1 MLQFI
6 SRNRVFFVIS
16 FLIILLIFGFIN
28 NEEKMLN
35 YSCGEKPIDFVEI
48 DISNNPNYVFENDP
62 LYNIVKLY
70 DEKENT
76 VLVNSYRECKHYVE
90 GGWFK
95 PSPENTNESGRSNV
109 YKTVSASLLLFIVYR
124 YNQFLTSIKINR
136 NNIINFFPVIFFS
149 IIYLII
155 YSKLLNRG
163 LYFPLANENQI
174 IKVASLSLLMFFLYL
189 LSKIIC
195 EALNHSSQSLSL
207 VYFLLSFFLFDFLLI
222 PFTKNIEFQTS
233 FFIVSFFWLLLF
245 LYKKT
250 PILNLVYLS
259 FSYLCVYIFNN
270 YYFEIIGRENNYR
283 VLNSD
288 VEVQWFPLVSMVHE
302 NNLFYAF
309 ENSLIPGYG
318 MLLSYTQ
325 AIIHKIIFLNST
337 YNFSTLDANL
347 ILLLSFFLFK
357 DLNIFKQNKI
367 ALGVSYFLIILDDG
381 WLRFLMGNSLMLE
394 GLVSFLFATFV
405 INISKGKL
413 QKASVTENSFFILFL
428 SLLIFSKQFIETIVL
443 IVLLYIFLVIRD
455 KVSTL
460 PFLVIIFINQIY
472 NRIYF
477 NSLIDIEYIDRPLS
491 EIILDIVLLRNANWQ
506 NVNNI
511 VLKVFEYK
519 FIFFSLILIIL
530 FLKYTNNISQISSVL
545 IAINLFLIV
554 LLYVFVWQD
563 IEYDSSLRYIM
574 NTGHLIFIC
583 LFTQFDFYQKK
594 QTTY

>member
-16 FLIILLIFGFIN
+16 FLIILLIFGFID
-28 NEEKMLN
+28 NEEKLLN

-62 LYNIVKLY
+62 LYNLVKLY

-95 PSPENTNESGRSNV
+95 PSPENNNESGKSNV
-109 YKTVSASLLLFIVYR
+109 YKTVSASLLLFIFYR

-136 NNIINFFPVIFFS
+136 NNLINFFPVIFFS

-245 LYKKT
+245 LLKKT
-250 PILNLVYLS
+250 PVLNLVYLS

-270 YYFEIIGRENNYR
+270 YYFEIIGKENNYR
-283 VLNSD
+283 ILNSD
-288 VEVQWFPLVSMVHE
+288 VEVQWFPLVSMVHD

-325 AIIHKIIFLNST
+325 AVIHKIIFLNST

-405 INISKGKL
+405 INISKAKL
-413 QKASVTENSFFILFL
+413 QKASVAENSFFILFL

-443 IVLLYIFLVIRD
+443 IVLIYIFLVIRD
-455 KVSTL
+455 KISTL

-491 EIILDIVLLRNANWQ
+491 EIILDIVLLKNANWQ

-530 FLKYTNNISQISSVL
+530 FFKYTNDLSQISSVL

-554 LLYVFVWQD
+554 LLYVFVCR
-563 IEYDSSLRYIM
+563 ILSMI
-574 NTGHLIFIC
+574 HH
-583 LFTQFDFYQKK
+583 
-594 QTTY
+594 

>member
-1 MLQFI
+1 M
-6 SRNRVFFVIS
+6 
-16 FLIILLIFGFIN
+16 
-28 NEEKMLN
+28 
-35 YSCGEKPIDFVEI
+35 
-48 DISNNPNYVFENDP
+48 
-62 LYNIVKLY
+62 
-70 DEKENT
+70 
-76 VLVNSYRECKHYVE
+76 
-90 GGWFK
+90 
-95 PSPENTNESGRSNV
+95 
-109 YKTVSASLLLFIVYR
+109 
-124 YNQFLTSIKINR
+124 
-136 NNIINFFPVIFFS
+136 
-149 IIYLII
+149 
-155 YSKLLNRG
+155 
-163 LYFPLANENQI
+163 
-174 IKVASLSLLMFFLYL
+174 
-189 LSKIIC
+189 
-195 EALNHSSQSLSL
+195 
-207 VYFLLSFFLFDFLLI
+207 YFLLSFFLFDFLLI

-405 INISKGKL
+405 INISKAKL
-413 QKASVTENSFFILFL
+413 QKASVAENSFFILFL

-530 FLKYTNNISQISSVL
+530 FLKYTNDISQISSVL

-563 IEYDSSLRYIM
+563 IEYSLRYIM

>member
-1 MLQFI
+1 MLQLIGRNKVLFFI
-6 SRNRVFFVIS
+6 SFFV
-16 FLIILLIFGFIN
+16 FLLIFVFMDS
-28 NEEKMLN
+28 EAKLLN
-35 YSCGEKPIDFVEI
+35 YSCGDKPLDFVEI
-48 DISNNPNYVFENDP
+48 EVPNNPNYIFENDP
-62 LYNIVKLY
+62 FYNQVKLY
-70 DEKENT
+70 DKKENAI
-76 VLVNSYRECKHYVE
+76 LVNSYIECKHYVE

-95 PSPENTNESGRSNV
+95 PPLESNIDNRDLNV
-109 YKTVSASLLLFIVYR
+109 YKAIGASLLLMIFYR
-124 YNQFLTSIKINR
+124 YNQFLTSIKISR
-136 NNIINFFPVIFFS
+136 NNLISFFPVIFFS
-149 IIYLII
+149 LIYLII
-155 YSKLLNRG
+155 LNKLLNRG
-163 LYFPLANENQI
+163 LYFPLTNENQI
-174 IKVASLSLLMFFLYL
+174 IKVASLSLLMFFLYYI
-189 LSKIIC
+189 SKIIS
-195 EALNHSSQSLSL
+195 EAFNQHSQSLSL

-222 PFTKNIEFQTS
+222 PFTKNIQLQTS
-233 FFIVSFFWLLLF
+233 LLIVSFLWLLFFIL
-245 LYKKT
+245 KKT
-250 PILNLVYLS
+250 PILNLIYLS

-270 YYFEIIGRENNYR
+270 YYFEILTMENNYKI
-283 VLNSD
+283 LNTD
-288 VEVQWFPLVSMVHE
+288 VELQWFPLVSMVHDH
-302 NNLFYAF
+302 NLFYAF

-325 AIIHKIIFLNST
+325 AVIHKIIFFNSI

-357 DLNIFKQNKI
+357 DLDIFKQNKI
-367 ALGVSYFLIILDDG
+367 ALGASYFLIILDDG

-405 INISKGKL
+405 INISKDKL
-413 QKASVTENSFFILFL
+413 KKASATENSIFILFL

-443 IVLLYIFLVIRD
+443 IVLLYIFSVIRN
-455 KVSTL
+455 KISTL
-460 PFLVIIFINQIY
+460 PFLVIIFLNQIY

-477 NSLIDIEYIDRPLS
+477 NSLTDIEYIDRPLS
-491 EIILDIVLLRNANWQ
+491 EIILDIVLLKNANWQ

-511 VLKVFEYK
+511 VLKVFDYK
-519 FIFFSLILIIL
+519 FIFFTLILILL
-530 FLKYTNNISQISSVL
+530 FFKYANDLSQISIVL